1 MIKIDHIGMQKQRFS
16 HRLYV
21 ALFLCGS
28 KKMNTFVLARAEDNI
43 IRVDIPPIPRNRLNF
58 KIEFNLPDAIS
69 PKELKMSEDSRK
81 LAIGIISATFVQ

>member
-1 MIKIDHIGMQKQRFS
+1 MADEPVVEVLLNG
-16 HRLYV
+16 
-21 ALFLCGS
+21 
-28 KKMNTFVLARAEDNI
+28 KKMNTFVLTRAEDNI